1 MKKTYIL
8 LALICVTLLSS
19 CDNTEV
25 VETEEIPTLE
35 TKQSETMAELTGNVV
50 IDMNHALA

>member
-8 LALICVTLLSS
+8 LSLICIALLSS
-19 CDNTEV
+19 CANTEI
-25 VETEEIPTLE
+25 VETEEVATLE
-35 TKQSETMAELTGNVV
+35 TKQEEPMAELTGNVV